1 MKSIKFLHTVLFWLK
16 EPEKDANTFET
27 SLKKFIEDSKYVDLS
42 FYGISPKAERDVVDD
57 SFSFK
62 LTVGF
67 TSKER
72 HDAYQVEKA
81 HIDFINEASPLW
93 DKVLIY
99 DGIRD

>member
-16 EPEKDANTFET
+16 EPEKDAKNFEN
-27 SLKKFIEDSKYVDLS
+27 SLMKFIEDSKYVALS
-42 FYGISPKAERDVVDD
+42 FYGTSPKAERDVVDD